1 LRSVT
6 RFAETSRAWARLG
19 RRRKLDDRRRPGL
32 EEVGHE
38 AGRQVT
44 PRQIAELLAQTDLFG
59 VLDEATLMEVAE
71 RTLVR
76 VVERGQTI
84 FVQDEPGDRL
94 FVLADGAVKLVVRSA
109 QGEVVELVRHWP
121 PAVFGEVALLDGGP
135 RSATAEAVEPAILVV
150 VTREELIRLL
160 RSDTQ
165 VVDAVLQSLGA
176 LIRRADLLAT
186 ELVFLDLPGRLAR
199 RLLELAELPGHS
211 GNEGRPRTR
220 RVTQTELANMV
231 GGSRQSVNIA
241 LRSLEKRGYI
251 RLVGWQIE
259 LLDPAE
265 LRRRAGW

>member
-1 LRSVT
+1 M
-6 RFAETSRAWARLG
+6 A
-19 RRRKLDDRRRPGL
+19 GL

-44 PRQIAELLAQTDLFG
+44 PRQIAELLAETDLFG
-59 VLDEATLMEVAE
+59 VLEASTLAEVAE
-71 RTLVR
+71 RAMVR
-76 VVERGQTI
+76 VVEKGQTI

-94 FVLADGAVKLVVRSA
+94 FALADGSIKLVVRSS
-109 QGEVVELVRHWP
+109 QGEVVELARHWR

-135 RSATAEAVEPAILVV
+135 RSATAEAVERTTLVV
-150 VTREELIRLL
+150 VTRDELIRLR
-160 RSDTQ
+160 RSDPQ
-165 VVDAVLQSLGA
+165 VVDRVLKALGG

-199 RLLELAELPGHS
+199 RLLELAEAHDGPPAGDGKL
-211 GNEGRPRTR
+211 RTR

-241 LRSLEKRGYI
+241 LRSLERRGYV
-251 RLVGWQIE
+251 RLVGWTIE
-259 LLDPAE
+259 LLDPTE